1 MQPVP
6 CAARNALDRLCR
18 GDTTLNLYS
27 NAKDGMCYLYEVD
40 IYRTQAITYIG
51 GHNWRKYIEEERLK
65 RGDTLFLSYGN
76 ESQVFAHA
84 HRSKDRQNEGNL
96 ICLYSLYP
104 LITTLLCK

>member
-27 NAKDGMCYLYEVD
+27 GAKDGMRFVYEVNV
-40 IYRTQAITYIG
+40 YRTQAITHIG
-51 GHNWRKYIEEERLK
+51 GHNWLKYIEEERLK

-96 ICLYSLYP
+96 IFLYSL
-104 LITTLLCK
+104 